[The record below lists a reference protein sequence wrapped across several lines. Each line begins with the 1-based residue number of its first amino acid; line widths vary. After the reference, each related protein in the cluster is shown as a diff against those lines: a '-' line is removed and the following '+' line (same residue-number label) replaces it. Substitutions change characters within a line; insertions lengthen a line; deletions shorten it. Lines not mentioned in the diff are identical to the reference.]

1 MNATVVC
8 ASSLQRVPSSKNTV
22 GVAEEEFAQ
31 SNVEKKKKK
40 KKEKNVSSK
49 VQEAQREVQT
59 RRWDRDDITKFRT
72 HLFFF
77 FCRRNTDVYLRGK
90 TRGGKPRLKFTSDAR
105 LFVTNQTWR
114 QFEEAQRNSL
124 ASNH

>member
-77 FCRRNTDVYLRGK
+77 FLQEEYRCLLEGENEGWETSIKVYK
-90 TRGGKPRLKFTSDAR
+90 
-105 LFVTNQTWR
+105 
-114 QFEEAQRNSL
+114 
-124 ASNH
+124 